1 MADSDLINDELERV
15 YRLYGERTRQFRRG
29 LYVLVVAG
37 LAVFVLLV
45 VPFLT
50 FRDQL
55 AVTQAREAE
64 LAIELQQARDRV
76 ADTETSLARFD
87 GIRERF
93 EIFKAET
100 TEIAFFEE
108 LAREAEAHATELES
122 LRRSFARSPDAG
134 MQAWV
139 RGEARQPPQEII
151 DTSRH
156 LHGLT
161 RDACYWDSGLPRVTC
176 RLCDGFMAA
185 HEAALRQIGNLP
197 AVGEELAGPAAA
209 DLEQQLD
216 RACAWLTGGEP
227 HWRHGERLA
236 DVGGPGS
243 LDIGFLRGWHND
255 DLVAYVDRLYGFQ
268 EELRRALAERGLEVA
283 RLERTLAAAG
293 ERLTVLEAQ
302 LGRIAGF
309 DRLDTPVGALPLG
322 LGQLVL
328 LFPVAL
334 AFGFLVVANAYAG
347 SVELRRAF
355 VRLCRKRD
363 AAGEVMDARHIAAIA
378 PLWLDPSAPLGARA
392 ARWAILLVPLA
403 LTLANLALIA
413 ATAAL
418 TAQLPDDSAIPPLAY
433 LLLYAASL
441 ALFAGTLWYVWHCGR
456 EGEGMEAADS

>member
-55 AVTQAREAE
+55 AATQARAAD
-64 LAIELQQARDRV
+64 LAVELQEARARV
-76 ADTETSLARFD
+76 ADTGTSLARFEE
-87 GIRERF
+87 IRERF

-100 TEIAFFEE
+100 TEFAFFEE
-108 LAREAEAHATELES
+108 LLREAEAHADELES
-122 LRRSFARSPDAG
+122 LRQSFARSPDPG

-139 RGEARQPPQEII
+139 RGEARQPPQEIV

-156 LHGLT
+156 LHGLA
-161 RDACYWDSGLPRVTC
+161 RDACYWDSGTPRVTC
-176 RLCDGFMAA
+176 RLCVDFMGAHDAA
-185 HEAALRQIGNLP
+185 ARQIGSLP
-197 AVGEELAGPAAA
+197 AVGAELAGPATA
-209 DLEQQLD
+209 DLERQVD
-216 RACAWLTGGEP
+216 RACAWLTAGEP
-227 HWRHGERLA
+227 HWRHGERFAALGDPA
-236 DVGGPGS
+236 SP
-243 LDIGFLRGWHND
+243 DIGFLRGWYND
-255 DLVAYVDRLYGFQ
+255 DLVAYVDRLYGLRA
-268 EELRRALAERGLEVA
+268 ELRRALAERGLEVE
-283 RLERTLAAAG
+283 RLQRALAAAG
-293 ERLTVLEAQ
+293 ERLAVLEAQ

-334 AFGFLVVANAYAG
+334 GFGFLVVANAYAG

-378 PLWLDPSAPLGARA
+378 PLWLDRAAPLGARA

-403 LTLANLALIA
+403 LTLANLVLIA

-418 TAQLPDDSAIPPLAY
+418 TAQLPDDSAIPPAAY

-456 EGEGMEAADS
+456 EGEEEE